1 MSSNEKDNSLMNGID
16 KIKSLILGG
25 NNDKT
30 KKETN
35 IDDIFNSISNK
46 LNNKIVSTRQ
56 DSIKTFLT
64 KTFNQEINKE
74 EFDSFLNTNI
84 NVLNDPENKN
94 RIRRYITA
102 DEIVDNIPYAE
113 SALRVI
119 TTEIISPDDITKD
132 SLIIST
138 QGEEDTLTKDSVE
151 YLKNLKESFNI
162 ESILYPIVYN
172 TLKYGDQFIEI
183 CNYMQ
188 ENVPISQ
195 TILSENTDSKTVS
208 SSPVEIKFK
217 EVILNENKQ
226 PQYNTVYKHNIE
238 FELENYHERLVLNE
252 EDTSIRTKRKVKKEK
267 EKEIN
272 SNDIQLIIH
281 DAAYVVKIQTKRF
294 KTCLG
299 YLIIPKLDTYTNSVA
314 YPIPSQT
321 SNSNLYNSINNSN
334 YILDGI
340 DELYSKMLE
349 LINKYLTKDDATI
362 DKNDTYEILKRI
374 TKEVAE
380 LKLNK
385 IKLRFV
391 PTEYMEHFSIN
402 NNRFFPYGESIF
414 YKTFFSAKLL
424 ILQEILATIKR
435 MTDSVDRKVFRVES
449 DLGRNARNLINQLK
463 DTFKKRK
470 ISLDSFGSISSI
482 SSSVMA
488 HEDIIIPQS
497 KGVPAVTIE
506 TLDKANTTGRDMTE
520 ELKYF
525 RDIFVSSLG
534 VPPSYIGLEENV
546 SGNNRNL
553 THQSVMFSKI
563 IVGHQKIFSRNF
575 RSLLYKLYKVIKKQ
589 ILTSNVKVNF
599 PPPKYI
605 YNEIIAERIRVGKE
619 IIDILTELGYDKEY
633 FIKDLFP
640 FDFDEIKK
648 SKAIDDINKKIEGED
663 DQDDLNSLQNF

>member
-334 YILDGI
+334 YVLDGI

-563 IVGHQKIFSRNF
+563 IVGHQKIFSKNF